1 MKPRKETNINDAF
14 TVDSIICIYYLDW
27 EKARSKDPKDS
38 AVKYNFWQLLY
49 VDSGEYTCSM
59 DGNLYTL
66 HPGELILC
74 EPQKVRKSIS
84 HKNAMVTIISFR
96 CESESLDSM
105 KNRIFP
111 LSEDDRKLLSRAVTS
126 GVEIF
131 KTVPENN
138 FYAGQQPKDGT
149 ADYELQKIKNSL
161 ELLFINIYE
170 PYRKDLKST
179 PAPQNNVNYYDKK
192 FLAIEKYMLANLD
205 KQITVSDISEAT
217 GFSSSTIK
225 RIFSSRTGGGALH
238 YFLTLKIKEAKRLI
252 REQDLSMTEISEKLG
267 FSSVHYFSRIF
278 KNITGKAPS
287 SYAKSILK

>member
-1 MKPRKETNINDAF
+1 MGVKL
-14 TVDSIICIYYLDW
+14 IICIYYLDW
-27 EKARSKDPKDS
+27 EKARSKDPDRS
-38 AVKYNFWQLLY
+38 AVAYNFWQLLY
-49 VDSGEYTCSM
+49 VDSGEYTCTM
-59 DGNLYTL
+59 DGNQYTL

-96 CESESLDSM
+96 CDSESLVSM
-105 KNRIFP
+105 KNRIIP
-111 LSEDDRKLLSRAVTS
+111 LSEDDRKLLSRAVTT
-126 GVEIF
+126 GIEIF
-131 KTVPENN
+131 KVVPENN
-138 FYAGQQPKDGT
+138 FYAGQEPKDGT

-161 ELLFINIYE
+161 ELLFINLYASHSKTSS
-170 PYRKDLKST
+170 PT
-179 PAPQNNVNYYDKK
+179 PQNQVNYYEKK
-192 FLAIEKYMLANLD
+192 FLAIEKYMLDNLD
-205 KQITVSDISEAT
+205 KAITVKEISDAT

-225 RIFSSRTGGGALH
+225 RIFSNRTECGALH

-267 FSSVHYFSRIF
+267 FSSVHYFSRVF